1 MKTNG
6 FEIRASSYW
15 HICVT
20 MPRTGRICK
29 WVFSQ
34 RCFLHACRPM
44 QGSSATVLQSHPARM
59 LSSLKRPLLLFSPN
73 TLLLRWSVETLQL
86 QISYAHQLQ
95 SWGRSGTSLRT
106 GFGFSVSNRP
116 LSVTP
121 KGTAWIQSFI
131 SKIQHSSHRN
141 TRIWSLWGGDH
152 IHWAGWSGPTPSP
165 FPNVTEV
172 QE

>member
-1 MKTNG
+1 MDLKHVPVPIDIYVWLCQGQGEFANECLVSAVS
-6 FEIRASSYW
+6 FVLAD
-15 HICVT
+15 
-20 MPRTGRICK
+20 
-29 WVFSQ
+29 
-34 RCFLHACRPM
+34 RCRGL
-44 QGSSATVLQSHPARM
+44 VLQSHPVWM

-131 SKIQHSSHRN
+131 SKIQRSSHRN
-141 TRIWSLWGGDH
+141 TRIWSLWGDDH

-165 FPNVTEV
+165 SPNVTEV